1 MFDLGWGEMLLIGV
15 VALIV
20 VGPKDLPN
28 LFRQV
33 GHFTGKARGM
43 AREFSRAMEAAADD
57 AGVKDIDRTIRAAAN
72 PVKGLTD
79 SVRNSL
85 KDAPTN
91 RTDALKAAGISSN
104 PAAAVGDMLAEAS
117 KPVTPVVADP
127 VVTDPVAADPAA
139 APVVSTTAQG
149 AGAQAVA
156 QAGPHDTAVAA
167 KAVTSGQ
174 QAAPASDAPATK
186 PEGTA

>member
-1 MFDLGWGEMLLIGV
+1 MLDLGWGEMLLIGV

-28 LFRQV
+28 LFRQL
-33 GHFTGKARGM
+33 GQFTGKARGM

-79 SVRNSL
+79 SVRESL
-85 KDAPTN
+85 KDAPKN
-91 RTDALKAAGISSN
+91 RGEAMAKAGISSN
-104 PAAAVGDMLAEAS
+104 PAAAIGDALSQAS
-117 KPVTPVVADP
+117 KPAPVASAAIDEEAADVAD
-127 VVTDPVAADPAA
+127 VAQGDAA
-139 APVVSTTAQG
+139 A
-149 AGAQAVA
+149 
-156 QAGPHDTAVAA
+156 AA
-167 KAVTSGQ
+167 KAVTQAQAVVPGPVAPPVA
-174 QAAPASDAPATK
+174 AAPAPAIEVAAPVAK